1 VTRAPTA
8 AARRAR
14 RRSSLAIAAVATL
27 IAAGCGSSPP
37 PSLIQ
42 LRAQA
47 TRICS
52 TASRQ
57 LGTIAM
63 PPSEAEGAAFLKHGI
78 AVLGPELGQLRTLE
92 APTEATD
99 VYRAALSALA
109 GELGGLKD
117 AAQALARQE
126 DPVIAF
132 RALQQRLG
140 ALERQADDAWQALQ
154 VPTCMSR

>member
-1 VTRAPTA
+1 VTRTPTA
-8 AARRAR
+8 TGRRVL
-14 RRSSLAIAAVATL
+14 RRSTLAIAIVAALAV
-27 IAAGCGSSPP
+27 AGCGSSPP

-57 LGTIAM
+57 LGTIAT
-63 PPSEAEGAAFLKHGI
+63 PPSEAQGDAFLKHGI
-78 AVLGPELGQLRTLE
+78 AVLGPELGQLHSLE
-92 APTEATD
+92 APTTAAD
-99 VYRAALSALA
+99 VYRAALSGLS
-109 GELGGLKD
+109 GELSGLKD

-132 RALQQRLG
+132 RALQQRLSP
-140 ALERQADDAWQALQ
+140 LERQADDAWQALQ
-154 VPTCMSR
+154 IPTCMSR